1 MADLTVEELLTTPFD
16 TLTDPNNNTGLVGNQ
31 PEQSQVPEGPQDQGE
46 SDEDN
51 EVKF

>member
-1 MADLTVEELLTTPFD
+1 MADLTVEELLTIPFN
-16 TLTDPNNNTGLVGNQ
+16 TLTNRNNNIRPVGNQ
-31 PEQSQVPEGPQDQGE
+31 PEQSQEPEEPQDQRE